1 VNLKKERRN
10 IMKTI
15 TKTFLA
21 VMLLVI
27 MCSFPVSSYAQEVTI
42 ALGSEPT
49 TLDPQLREDG
59 GERAVNDNIYETLM
73 ARAPKGELV
82 PGLAK
87 EAPKLVDPQ
96 TWEVKLRS
104 GIKFHNGE
112 PFNAD
117 SVVFSIKRI
126 IDPKFNSE
134 QISFFETIKDANK
147 VNDLTVRIITNG
159 PDPILLSRLYWMKM
173 VPSGHTNDPKFA
185 ETPVGTG
192 PYKFVQWKRGQYIT
206 LERNEDYWGEK
217 PPIKKVNYRFVEEPG
232 TRLAGLMAD
241 EFDIITNLLPEFTKQ
256 VPQAIHILG
265 LEHPIMILNAD
276 GGPTKDVRV
285 RQALNYA
292 VDKAALAEGLFEGYA
307 QIAQGQLLSPSFFG
321 FNKDVGPYP
330 YDPRKAKALLKEAGA
345 EGATVELIGTAG
357 RWLKD
362 REVVEAVAAY
372 WDAVGVRTKI
382 RIFEFNEYL
391 NRLFD
396 RKTRGDA
403 IFVVSSN
410 ELLDADKSFS
420 AYYRAG
426 GIGSS
431 NTDKELAALIDNA
444 RTETDF
450 NKRASMYHKAVKHT
464 YDNAYFVWLLNIEDI
479 YGVSDRVNWSG
490 RVDAKIL
497 VSEMVTF

>member
-1 VNLKKERRN
+1 
-10 IMKTI
+10 MKRKDTHLLI
-15 TKTFLA
+15 SLILA
-21 VMLLVI
+21 FVLLLAGA
-27 MCSFPVSSYAQEVTI
+27 VSAAEVTI

-73 ARAPKGELV
+73 LRTPDGKLV
-82 PGLAK
+82 AGLAAAQP
-87 EAPKLVDPQ
+87 ELIDPK
-96 TWEVKLRS
+96 TWEVKLRP

-117 SVVFSIKRI
+117 AVVYSIRRI

-134 QISFFETIKDANK
+134 QISFFETIKGAEK
-147 VNDLTVRIITNG
+147 VDDLTLRITTKG

-173 VPSGHTNDPKFA
+173 VPLVFSKDPKFA
-185 ETPVGTG
+185 ETPIGTG
-192 PYKFVQWKRGQYIT
+192 PYKFVHWNRGQDIVLT
-206 LERNEDYWGEK
+206 ANKDYWGPAPAITDVK
-217 PPIKKVNYRFVEEPG
+217 YRFVEEPG
-232 TRLAGLMAD
+232 TRLAGLKAG
-241 EFDIITNLLPEFTKQ
+241 EFDVITNLLPEFTQQ

-265 LEHPIMILNAD
+265 LEHPIIILNAD

-292 VDKAALAEGLFEGYA
+292 VDKEALAEGLFEGFA

-321 FNKDVGPYP
+321 FNENVHAYP
-330 YDPRKAKALLKEAGA
+330 YDPEKAKSLLKEADA
-345 EGATVELIGTAG
+345 QGATVELIGTAG

-362 REVVEAVAAY
+362 RELVEAVAAF
-372 WDAVGVRTKI
+372 WDAVGLKTKV

-396 RKTRGDA
+396 RKTRADA

-431 NTDKELAALIDNA
+431 NSDKELAALIDNA

-450 NKRASMYHKAVKHT
+450 ARRQALYHQAVKRA
-464 YDNAYFVWLLNIEDI
+464 YDQAYFVWLLNIEDI
-479 YGVSDRVNWSG
+479 YGVSARISWQG

-497 VSEMVTF
+497 VSEMKLK

>member
-1 VNLKKERRN
+1 MNRN
-10 IMKTI
+10 YTLLVVS
-15 TKTFLA
+15 LA
-21 VMLLVI
+21 VTFVILLAGA
-27 MCSFPVSSYAQEVTI
+27 VSAQQVTI

-73 ARAPKGELV
+73 NRTPDGKLV
-82 PGLAK
+82 TGLAAA
-87 EAPKLVDPQ
+87 APELLDPR
-96 TWEVKLRS
+96 TWEVKLRP

-117 SVVFSIKRI
+117 AVVYSIKRI

-134 QISFFETIKDANK
+134 QISFFETIKDAEK
-147 VNDLTVRIITNG
+147 VDDLTVRITTNG

-173 VPSGHTNDPKFA
+173 VPPVFSQDPKFA
-185 ETPVGTG
+185 ENPVGTG
-192 PYKFVQWKRGQYIT
+192 PYKFVRWERGQDIVLT
-206 LERNEDYWGEK
+206 ANKDYWG
-217 PPIKKVNYRFVEEPG
+217 PAPRIKEVKYRFVEEPG
-232 TRLAGLMAD
+232 TRLAGLKAG
-241 EFDIITNLLPEFTKQ
+241 EFDVITNLLPEFTQQ

-265 LEHPIMILNAD
+265 LEHPIIILNAD

-292 VDKAALAEGLFEGYA
+292 VDKQALSEGLFEGFA

-321 FNKDVGPYP
+321 FDENVHAYP
-330 YDPRKAKALLKEAGA
+330 FDPDKAKSLLKEAGA
-345 EGATVELIGTAG
+345 LGATVELIGTSG

-362 REVVEAVAAY
+362 RELVEAVAAF
-372 WDAVGVRTKI
+372 WDAVGLKTKV

-396 RKTRGDA
+396 RKTRADA

-420 AYYRAG
+420 AYYKAG

-431 NTDKELAALIDNA
+431 NSDTELAALIDKA
-444 RTETDF
+444 RTETDVTRRQALYHRAV
-450 NKRASMYHKAVKHT
+450 KRA
-464 YDNAYFVWLLNIEDI
+464 YDQAYFVWLLNIEDI
-479 YGVSDRVNWSG
+479 YGVSARLDWHG

-497 VSEMVTF
+497 VSEMKLK

>member
-1 VNLKKERRN
+1 MKKIAN
-10 IMKTI
+10 AFLTVL
-15 TKTFLA
+15 FLA
-21 VMLLVI
+21 MV
-27 MCSFPVSSYAQEVTI
+27 CSLPVLAGAQEVTI

-49 TLDPQLREDG
+49 TLDPQIREDG

-73 ARAPKGELV
+73 ARNPKGELV
-82 PGLAK
+82 PGLS
-87 EAPKLVDPQ
+87 EGIPTLVDPQ
-96 TWEVKLRS
+96 TWEVKLRP

-134 QISFFETIKDANK
+134 QISFFETIKDTKK
-147 VNDLTVRIITNG
+147 VNDLTVRIITKG

-173 VPSGHTNDPKFA
+173 VPPGHTKDPKFA
-185 ETPVGTG
+185 ENPVGTG
-192 PYKFVQWKRGQYIT
+192 PYKFVQWRRGQFIT
-206 LERNEDYWGEK
+206 LKINEDYWGKK
-217 PPIKKVNYRFVEEPG
+217 PQIRKATYRFVEEPG
-232 TRLAGLMAD
+232 TRLAGLMAG

-256 VPQAIHILG
+256 VPQTIHILG

-292 VDKAALAEGLFEGYA
+292 VDKAALAEGLFEGFA

-330 YDPRKAKALLKEAGA
+330 YDPKKARSLIKEAGA
-345 EGATVELIGTAG
+345 VGATIELIGTAG

-372 WDAVGVRTKI
+372 WDAVGVKAKV

-431 NTDKELAALIDNA
+431 NSDKELATLIEKA

-450 NKRASMYHKAVKHT
+450 NKRASMYHKAVKHAH
-464 YDNAYFVWLLNIEDI
+464 DNAYFVWLLNIEDI
-479 YGVSDRVNWSG
+479 YGVSARVSWSG

-497 VSEMVTF
+497 MNEMKIK

>member
-1 VNLKKERRN
+1 MKNL
-10 IMKTI
+10 
-15 TKTFLA
+15 TKVLLTGL
-21 VMLLVI
+21 VLSLSGLLV
-27 MCSFPVSSYAQEVTI
+27 VAADAQEVTI

-73 ARAPKGELV
+73 ARTPKGDLV
-82 PGLAK
+82 PGLAAA
-87 EAPKLVDPQ
+87 APKLVDPQ
-96 TWEVKLRS
+96 TWEVKLRP

-112 PFNAD
+112 PFDAAA
-117 SVVFSIKRI
+117 VVFSVKRI

-134 QISFFETIKDANK
+134 QISFFETIKDAKK
-147 VNDLTVRIITNG
+147 VDDLTVRIFTNG

-173 VPSGHTNDPKFA
+173 VPPSHSNNAKFA
-185 ETPVGTG
+185 ETPIGTG
-192 PYKFVQWKRGQYIT
+192 PYKFVEWKRGQTIT
-206 LERNEDYWGEK
+206 LQINDDYWGK
-217 PPIKKVNYRFVEEPG
+217 VPAIKKVKYRFVEEPG
-232 TRLAGLMAD
+232 TRLAGLMAG
-241 EFDIITNLLPEFTKQ
+241 EFDVITNLLPEFTQQ

-265 LEHPIMILNAD
+265 LEHPIIILNAD
-276 GGPTKDVRV
+276 GGPTNDVRV

-292 VDKAALAEGLFEGYA
+292 VDKEALAEGLFEGFA
-307 QIAQGQLLSPSFFG
+307 QVAQGQLLSPSFFG
-321 FNKDVGPYP
+321 FNQKVGPYP
-330 YDPRKAKALLKEAGA
+330 YDPAKAKSLLKEAGA
-345 EGATVELIGTAG
+345 VGRTVELIGTAG

-372 WDAVGVRTKI
+372 WDVVGIKTKV

-396 RKTRGDA
+396 RKTRGDG

-431 NTDKELAALIDNA
+431 NSDKLLAALIEKA
-444 RTETDF
+444 RSETDF
-450 NKRASMYHKAVKHT
+450 AKRSSMYHQAVKHAH
-464 YDNAYFVWLLNIEDI
+464 DQAYFVWLLNIEDI
-479 YGVSDRVNWSG
+479 YGVSARIDWQA

-497 VSEMVTF
+497 VKEMIPK

>member
-1 VNLKKERRN
+1 MNRN
-10 IMKTI
+10 YTLLVVS
-15 TKTFLA
+15 LA
-21 VMLLVI
+21 VTFVILLAGA
-27 MCSFPVSSYAQEVTI
+27 VSAQQVTI

-73 ARAPKGELV
+73 IRTPDGKLTTGLAASQ
-82 PGLAK
+82 PGLI
-87 EAPKLVDPQ
+87 DPR
-96 TWEVKLRS
+96 TWQVKLRP

-117 SVVFSIKRI
+117 AVVYSIKRI

-134 QISFFETIKDANK
+134 QISFFETIKDAEK
-147 VNDLTVRIITNG
+147 VDDLTVRVTTNG

-173 VPSGHTNDPKFA
+173 VPPLFSKDPKFA
-185 ETPVGTG
+185 EAPVGTG
-192 PYKFVQWKRGQYIT
+192 PYKFVRWNRGQDILLT
-206 LERNEDYWGEK
+206 VNKDYWGPAPSINEVK
-217 PPIKKVNYRFVEEPG
+217 YRFVEEPG
-232 TRLAGLMAD
+232 TRLAGLKAG
-241 EFDIITNLLPEFTKQ
+241 EFDVITNLLPEFTQ
-256 VPQAIHILG
+256 EVPQAIHILG
-265 LEHPIMILNAD
+265 LEHPIIILNAD

-285 RQALNYA
+285 RKALNYA
-292 VDKAALAEGLFEGYA
+292 VDKDALAEGLFDGFA

-321 FNKDVGPYP
+321 FNKNVHAYP
-330 YDPRKAKALLKEAGA
+330 YDPEKAKTLLKEAGA
-345 EGATVELIGTAG
+345 QGATVELIGTAG

-362 REVVEAVAAY
+362 RELVEAVAAF
-372 WDAVGVRTKI
+372 WDSVGLKTKV

-396 RKTRGDA
+396 RKTRADA

-431 NTDKELAALIDNA
+431 NSDQELAALIDKA
-444 RTETDF
+444 RIETDSARRQDLYHQAV
-450 NKRASMYHKAVKHT
+450 KRA
-464 YDNAYFVWLLNIEDI
+464 YDQAYFVWLLNIEDI
-479 YGVSDRVNWSG
+479 YGVSARLDWQG

-497 VSEMVTF
+497 VSEMKLK

>member
-1 VNLKKERRN
+1 
-10 IMKTI
+10 MKTI

-82 PGLAK
+82 LGLAK

-217 PPIKKVNYRFVEEPG
+217 PPIKKVNYRFVEESG
-232 TRLAGLMAD
+232 TRLAGLMAG

-276 GGPTKDVRV
+276 GGPTKDVKF

-479 YGVSDRVNWSG
+479 YGVSDRVNWAG

>member
-1 VNLKKERRN
+1 MKKV
-10 IMKTI
+10 
-15 TKTFLA
+15 TKAFLVA
-21 VMLLVI
+21 VALTMLW
-27 MCSFPVSSYAQEVTI
+27 SFTSVVYAQEVII

-49 TLDPQLREDG
+49 TLDPQIREDG
-59 GERAVNDNIYETLM
+59 GERAVNDNIYETM
-73 ARAPKGELV
+73 MKRTPKGDLV
-82 PGLAK
+82 PGLCNDV
-87 EAPKLVDPQ
+87 PKLLDSQ
-96 TWEVKLRS
+96 TWEVKLRP
-104 GIKFHNGE
+104 GITFHNGE

-126 IDPKFNSE
+126 IDPAFNSE
-134 QISFFETIKDANK
+134 QISFFETIKDAEK
-147 VNDLTVRIITNG
+147 VDDLTVRIITKG

-173 VPSGHTNDPKFA
+173 VPSGHTKDSKFA
-185 ETPVGTG
+185 EKPVGTG
-192 PYKFVQWKRGQYIT
+192 PYEFVEWKRGQFIT
-206 LERNEDYWGEK
+206 LKMNEKYWGEK
-217 PPIKKVNYRFVEEPG
+217 PQIKKVTYRFVEEPG
-232 TRLAGLMAD
+232 TRLAGLMAG

-265 LEHPIMILNAD
+265 LEHPIIILNAD
-276 GGPTKDVRV
+276 AGVTKDVKV
-285 RQALNYA
+285 RKALNYA
-292 VDKAALAEGLFEGYA
+292 VDKEALAEGLFEGFA

-330 YDPRKAKALLKEAGA
+330 YDPNKAKSLIKEAKA
-345 EGATVELIGTAG
+345 EGATIELIGTAG

-372 WDAVGVRTKI
+372 WDAIGLKTKV

-426 GIGSS
+426 GVGSS
-431 NTDKELAALIDNA
+431 NSDTVLAELIDTA

-450 NKRASMYHKAVKHT
+450 NKRALLYHKAVKRA

-479 YGVSDRVNWSG
+479 YGVSEKVQWSG

-497 VSEMVTF
+497 MSEMSVK

>member
-1 VNLKKERRN
+1 MTGL
-10 IMKTI
+10 
-15 TKTFLA
+15 FLS
-21 VMLLVI
+21 LLAAL
-27 MCSFPVSSYAQEVTI
+27 PAAAQEITV

-73 ARAPKGELV
+73 ARKPDGTLL
-82 PGLAK
+82 PGLAAS
-87 EAPKLVDPQ
+87 EPRLLDPT
-96 TWEVKLRS
+96 TWEVKLRP

-112 PFNAD
+112 PCNAD
-117 SVVFSIKRI
+117 AVVHSVKRI

-134 QISFFETIKDANK
+134 QMSFFITIKGAEK
-147 VNDLTVRIITNG
+147 VDDLTVKIFTAG

-173 VPSGHTNDPKFA
+173 VPPGHSKDPKFA

-192 PYKFVQWKRGQYIT
+192 PYKFVRWARGQNII
-206 LERNEDYWGEK
+206 LEANPAYWGQTPE
-217 PPIKKVNYRFVEEPG
+217 IKKVTYRFVSDPG
-232 TRLAGLMAD
+232 TRLAGLKAG
-241 EFDIITNLLPEFTKQ
+241 EFDVITNLLPEFTKQ

-265 LEHPIMILNAD
+265 LELPIIILNAD
-276 GGPTKDVRV
+276 SGVTKDVRV

-292 VDKAALAEGLFEGYA
+292 VDKAALAQGLFEGFA

-321 FNKDVGPYP
+321 FNKDVKAYS
-330 YDPRKAKALLKEAGA
+330 YDPEKAKALLKEAGA
-345 EGATVELIGTAG
+345 AGATVELIGTAG

-362 REVVEAVAAY
+362 REMVEAVAAY
-372 WDAVGVRTKI
+372 WDKVGIKAKV

-396 RKTRGDA
+396 RKTRADA

-420 AYYRAG
+420 AYYKAG

-431 NTDKELAALIDNA
+431 NTDKDLAAWIDAA
-444 RTETDF
+444 RTETDVK
-450 NKRASMYHKAVKHT
+450 KRAALYHQAVKRA
-464 YDNAYFVWLLNIEDI
+464 YDQAYFLWLLNIEDV
-479 YGVSDRVNWSG
+479 YGLSKRMSWPG
-490 RVDAKIL
+490 RVDAKML
-497 VSEMVTF
+497 VSEMRMKK